1 MIPECVTEKILEL
14 RENKILVGMYSL
26 GDKNEEH
33 FVVEMNLIT
42 SDFKQNSSQAM
53 VIAVMI
59 RLQTFD

>member
-1 MIPECVTEKILEL
+1 MH
-14 RENKILVGMYSL
+14 SL

>member
-1 MIPECVTEKILEL
+1 MIPERVTEKILEL

-59 RLQTFD
+59 HLQTFD